1 MLLGNVD
8 FDADPGNAL
17 LASRG
22 EAAWNGQN
30 RPAERGVAAG
40 QNVFVPLP
48 STAAEIDDIADI
60 YRQTFKGRE
69 PMRLTGADA
78 KEQTVRKEAP
88 KHRWIHLATH
98 GFFAPATVHS
108 ARTNRQRSGER
119 ILGRL
124 VDSVE
129 ELRGVHPSLMS
140 GVALAGANRHWQ
152 KGEVPASPSDKE
164 PDDGILTALD
174 VEGLNLADVDLVVL
188 SACETGLGQLAGGE
202 GTLGLQRAFQIAGAK
217 TSSPVSGRSTTMRP
231 PPSCGSSTGIS
242 GSKGNLPPTLY
253 AKRN

>member
-1 MLLGNVD
+1 
-8 FDADPGNAL
+8 
-17 LASRG
+17 
-22 EAAWNGQN
+22 
-30 RPAERGVAAG
+30 
-40 QNVFVPLP
+40 
-48 STAAEIDDIADI
+48 
-60 YRQTFKGRE
+60 
-69 PMRLTGADA
+69 MRLTGADA

-119 ILGRL
+119 ILGHL

-217 TSSPVSGRSTTMRP
+217 NVVASLWKVNDNATAALMRLFYRNLWVERQPPADALRQAQLTLLHHPELCEAASRSRGPNFDKVIPFVEPKSAAPSAPAVPAAPTASPRLWAAFILSQSSF
-231 PPSCGSSTGIS
+231 SSADS
-242 GSKGNLPPTLY
+242 AP
-253 AKRN
+253 